1 MRSSGVLKILAFL
14 ITCVIIIICYQIL
27 LTTSFFNHIDSKI
40 PQADPVPLGKGV
52 GNVKVILENE
62 PPGAATAKKNEPV
75 HEINVVITFTNAK
88 DNTNLQQKFQTTV
101 LSMFKWTTTPVNI
114 YIIGDQASQVIADA
128 ILKQAV
134 SKYNKQYKLLKLD
147 TDDLAKKLHEVIKE
161 MQQHFSYKPGAYY
174 SHSLFFLSIAIH
186 RVMPETLH
194 RVIMMDADLKF
205 NNDVKEL
212 FDLFDNFSD
221 TNVMGI
227 ARENQPVYR
236 HVLSVYRGANPG
248 TRVGDPP
255 PNGITGFNSGVLL
268 LNLDKMRKSELYNS
282 LINPKVVNNL
292 TQKYSFQGHLGDQD
306 FFTLLSLEHENLFY
320 ILPCTWNRQLC
331 VWWRDKGYESV
342 FDLYFKCEGHINIY
356 HGNGNTDIPKLDWE
370 K

>member
-62 PPGAATAKKNEPV
+62 PQGTATAKKNEPV

-134 SKYNKQYKLLKLD
+134 SKYNKQYK
-147 TDDLAKKLHEVIKE
+147 V
-161 MQQHFSYKPGAYY
+161 
-174 SHSLFFLSIAIH
+174 
-186 RVMPETLH
+186 
-194 RVIMMDADLKF
+194 
-205 NNDVKEL
+205 
-212 FDLFDNFSD
+212 
-221 TNVMGI
+221 
-227 ARENQPVYR
+227 
-236 HVLSVYRGANPG
+236 
-248 TRVGDPP
+248 
-255 PNGITGFNSGVLL
+255 
-268 LNLDKMRKSELYNS
+268 
-282 LINPKVVNNL
+282 
-292 TQKYSFQGHLGDQD
+292 HL
-306 FFTLLSLEHENLFY
+306 
-320 ILPCTWNRQLC
+320 
-331 VWWRDKGYESV
+331 
-342 FDLYFKCEGHINIY
+342 
-356 HGNGNTDIPKLDWE
+356 
-370 K
+370 